1 MPGLHPVRKGGRVFF
16 AILMSGL
23 TAIAVSHEAYGYAA
37 FIFSLMVGGYL
48 NALEK
53 GK

>member
-1 MPGLHPVRKGGRVFF
+1 MFF
-16 AILMSGL
+16 TIIMSSL

-48 NALEK
+48 DALEK
-53 GK
+53 GSQRNAVQNLKDQ

>member
-1 MPGLHPVRKGGRVFF
+1 MFF
-16 AILMSGL
+16 VILMSGL

-37 FIFSLMVGGYL
+37 FVFSLMVGWYL